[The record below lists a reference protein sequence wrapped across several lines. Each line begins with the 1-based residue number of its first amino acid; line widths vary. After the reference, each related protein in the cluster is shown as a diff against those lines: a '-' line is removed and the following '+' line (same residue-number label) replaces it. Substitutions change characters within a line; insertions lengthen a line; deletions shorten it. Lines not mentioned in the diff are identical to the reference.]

1 MTFEKPKSKLF
12 RPDPYYIPGYCG
24 YCPMQK
30 YQLGETYGKTTAN
43 ILTDPTVSIFQKLY
57 YISIQQAWAGIKKV
71 KKRVNKTV
79 KSNFTCKNTG

>member
-1 MTFEKPKSKLF
+1 MSNKPPMSNKPMFEKPKSKLF

-43 ILTDPTVSIFQKLY
+43 ILTDPVVSVTIIFFYFSSHLWHY
-57 YISIQQAWAGIKKV
+57 GP
-71 KKRVNKTV
+71 
-79 KSNFTCKNTG
+79 

>member
-1 MTFEKPKSKLF
+1 MSLKLGKLVALSLCCTTLLLQANMSFEKPKSKLF

-43 ILTDPTVSIFQKLY
+43 ILTDPSVSKY
-57 YISIQQAWAGIKKV
+57 
-71 KKRVNKTV
+71 
-79 KSNFTCKNTG
+79 

>member
-1 MTFEKPKSKLF
+1 MSFDKPKSKLF

-43 ILTDPTVSIFQKLY
+43 ILTDPSVS
-57 YISIQQAWAGIKKV
+57 SV
-71 KKRVNKTV
+71 
-79 KSNFTCKNTG
+79 S